1 MSTQINVDMLKNDK
15 PLKRYSET
23 FKLKVLSELAS
34 GKYNKNEIQKV
45 YAISTATIGDWLRK
59 YNRLDLFN
67 TVLKV
72 ESLEELERIK
82 TLEKEMARL
91 KELLVQKDIDNMVN
105 KAYLEYAAKQLG
117 YKSVDELKKKLNL

>member
-1 MSTQINVDMLKNDK
+1 MLKNDK
-15 PLKRYSET
+15 PLKRYSEA

-82 TLEKEMARL
+82 TLEKEMAKL

>member
-1 MSTQINVDMLKNDK
+1 MLKNDK
-15 PLKRYSET
+15 PLKRYSEA

-45 YAISTATIGDWLRK
+45 YGISTASIGDWLRK

-67 TVLKV
+67 SVLKV

-82 TLEKEMARL
+82 ALEKAFRDAEAVPTRIVRSQGMKRA
-91 KELLVQKDIDNMVN
+91 
-105 KAYLEYAAKQLG
+105 G
-117 YKSVDELKKKLNL
+117 